1 MERMVIMSKVKIFVD
16 TGADITEEIAK
27 KYDIDVINF
36 LCVFGEKAYVAGEEL
51 SNEEFYKL
59 LLSSDELPKTSQTT
73 PAVMYEKLS
82 NAAKENDT
90 VVFFTISKNA
100 SGEYNNAIM
109 NAEIIKEENPDC
121 DIRIVDTMTFSAY
134 IGETAIKFRELLNE
148 GKSVD
153 DALDG
158 ALKMLSYY
166 EVYILVDSLK
176 FLEKGGRIKKTAA
189 IVGELLDIKPV
200 LGIRDGLIEPI
211 EKIRGKK
218 KMFKKLVGLISES
231 PEFDSDAKEFIIV
244 ESNKDYGDEAEALL
258 KEEFAGAKI
267 VRRYEFGPII
277 GTHIGNNALAILFKR
292 K

>member
-1 MERMVIMSKVKIFVD
+1 MEKVKIFVD
-16 TGADITEEIAK
+16 TGADLSEELLK

-36 LCVFGEKAYVAGEEL
+36 ICTFGEQSYVAGKEL
-51 SNEEFYKL
+51 SNAEFYEKL
-59 LLSSDELPKTSQTT
+59 MQSSELPKTSQTS

-82 NAAKENDT
+82 KSAKEYDC
-90 VVFFTISKNA
+90 VVFFTISKEA
-100 SGEYNNAIM
+100 SGEYNNARM
-109 NAEIIKEENPDC
+109 NAEMIKEENPDC

-153 DALDG
+153 TALSE

-189 IVGELLDIKPV
+189 IVGELLEIKPV

-211 EKIRGKK
+211 EKIRGRK
-218 KMFKKLVGLISES
+218 KMIKKLLDLIEES
-231 PEFDSDAKEFIIV
+231 QEFDGSNKEFIIV
-244 ESNKDYGDEAEALL
+244 ESNKDYGDEAQALIL
-258 KEEFAGAKI
+258 EKFEGAKI
-267 VRRYEFGPII
+267 NRRYEFGPVI
-277 GTHIGNNALAILFKR
+277 GTHIGNNALAILFR
-292 K
+292 KKA

>member
-1 MERMVIMSKVKIFVD
+1 MSKVKIFVD
-16 TGADITEEIAK
+16 TGADITEELAK

-36 LCVFGEKAYVAGEEL
+36 LCIFGEKAYVAGEEL
-51 SNEEFYKL
+51 SNAEFYEKL
-59 LLSSDELPKTSQTT
+59 LASSELPKTSQTS
-73 PAVMYEKLS
+73 PAVMYEKLAS
-82 NAAKENDT
+82 AAKENDA

-100 SGEYNNAIM
+100 SGEYNNAKM
-109 NAEIIKEENPDC
+109 NADIIKEENPDC

-148 GKSVD
+148 GKSID

-218 KMFKKLVGLISES
+218 KMFKKLVDLIDES

-244 ESNKDYGDEAEALL
+244 ESNKAYGDEAEELL
-258 KEEFAGAKI
+258 KEEFDGAKI

>member
-1 MERMVIMSKVKIFVD
+1 MSKVKIFVD

-36 LCVFGEKAYVAGEEL
+36 LCIFGEKTYVAGEEL
-51 SNEEFYKL
+51 SNDEFYKL
-59 LLSSDELPKTSQTT
+59 LLSSDELPKTSQTS

-82 NAAKENDT
+82 NAAKENDA

-100 SGEYNNAIM
+100 SGEYNNARM

-218 KMFKKLVGLISES
+218 KMFKKLVDLISEN
-231 PEFDSDAKEFIIV
+231 PEFDGDAKEFIIV

-258 KEEFAGAKI
+258 KEEFDGAKI
-267 VRRYEFGPII
+267 IRRYEFGPII

>member
-1 MERMVIMSKVKIFVD
+1 MKKVKIFVD
-16 TGADITEEIAK
+16 TGADISAEIAE

-36 LCVFGEKAYVAGEEL
+36 LCTFGEKSYVAGTEL
-51 SNEEFYKL
+51 SNAEFYEML
-59 LLSSDELPKTSQTT
+59 LNSDEIPKTSQTS
-73 PAVMYEKLS
+73 PADMYEKLS
-82 NAAKENDT
+82 AAAKEYDC

-100 SGEYNNAIM
+100 SGEYNNARM
-109 NAEIIKEENPDC
+109 NAEIIKEENPEC

-134 IGETAIKFRELLNE
+134 IGETAIKFRELLNDGLE
-148 GKSVD
+148 ID
-153 DALDG
+153 EALDN

-189 IVGELLDIKPV
+189 IVGELLEIKPV

-218 KMFKKLVGLISES
+218 KMIKKLVELIAEN
-231 PEFDSDAKEFIIV
+231 PEFDDISREFIIV
-244 ESNKDYGDEAEALL
+244 ESNKEYGDDAE
-258 KEEFAGAKI
+258 KIISEEFTDAKI

-292 K
+292 KNLV